1 MTIKKQNEFVIII
14 PVRLNSTRLPK
25 KALVNINGKI
35 LIQHVIDIAK
45 RTSAKKVIVATD
57 SLEIKKKISTL
68 GVEVLMTSKKHNS
81 GTNRIIEAVKKLGL
95 RNDQMIL
102 NLQGDE
108 PGINPKMIDDFVYK
122 IQKIDKNKVYTICK
136 SFKNLKE
143 FSSHN
148 NVKVIINNSNHA
160 LYFSRQLVPFFRD
173 ESEKTIPNINKVCLK
188 HIGIYLYSVELLK
201 KIKILNKSN
210 LEKFESLEQ
219 LKWLDNNIPIICHKT
234 NYKTSPGI
242 DTEDDLK
249 YYF

>member
-1 MTIKKQNEFVIII
+1 MKKQNEFVIII

-25 KALVNINGKI
+25 KALTKIKGKI

-57 SLEIKKKISTL
+57 RLEIKKKICTL
-68 GVEVLMTSKKHNS
+68 GVEVLMTSKKHDS
-81 GTNRIIEAVKKLGL
+81 GTNRVIEAVKKLRL

-108 PGINPKMIDDFVYK
+108 PGINPKMIDDFVFK

-148 NVKVIINNSNHA
+148 NVKVIVSNSKRA

-173 ESEKTIPNINKVCLK
+173 DSEKIITNINKVSLM

-201 KIKILNKSN
+201 KINILNKSK

-219 LKWLDNNIPIICHKT
+219 LKWLDNNIQIICHKT

>member
-1 MTIKKQNEFVIII
+1 MTKKKQNEFIIII
-14 PVRLNSTRLPK
+14 PVRLNSTRLPQ
-25 KALVNINGKI
+25 KALVNINGKV

-68 GVEVLMTSKKHNS
+68 GVEVLMTSKKHDS
-81 GTNRIIEAVKKLGL
+81 GTNRVIEAVKKLKL
-95 RNDQMIL
+95 RNNQMIL

-108 PGINPKMIDDFVYK
+108 PGINPRMIDDFVSK

-148 NVKVIINNSNHA
+148 NVKVVVNNNKHA

-173 ESEKTIPNINKVCLK
+173 DSEKSIPNINKVSLK

-201 KIKILNKSN
+201 KINILNKSK

-249 YYF
+249 YYI

>member
-45 RTSAKKVIVATD
+45 KTSAKKVIVATD
-57 SLEIKKKISTL
+57 SLEIKKKISNL

-81 GTNRIIEAVKKLGL
+81 GTNRIIEAVKKLKLSNG
-95 RNDQMIL
+95 QMIL

-108 PGINPKMIDDFVYK
+108 PGINPKMIDDFLSK
-122 IQKIDKNKVYTICK
+122 IQKIDKNIVYTICK
-136 SFKNLKE
+136 RFKSLKE
-143 FSSHN
+143 FSSPN
-148 NVKVIINNSNHA
+148 NVKVIKNNSNYA
-160 LYFSRQLVPFFRD
+160 LYFSRQLIPFFRD
-173 ESEKTIPNINKVCLK
+173 DSEKNILNINKVSFK

-201 KIKILNKSN
+201 KISLLNKSK

-219 LKWLDNNIPIICHKT
+219 LKWLDNNIPIICYKT

-249 YYF
+249 YYL

>member
-14 PVRLNSTRLPK
+14 PVRLNSTRLPQ
-25 KALVNINGKI
+25 KALVNIKGKI

-57 SLEIKKKISTL
+57 SLEIKKKICTL
-68 GVEVLMTSKKHNS
+68 GVEVLMTSKKHDS
-81 GTNRIIEAVKKLGL
+81 GTNRVIEAVKKLRL

-108 PGINPKMIDDFVYK
+108 PGINPKMIDDFISK
-122 IQKIDKNKVYTICK
+122 IQKIDKKKVYTICK

-143 FSSHN
+143 FLSHS
-148 NVKVIINNSNHA
+148 NVKVIVNNSKHA
-160 LYFSRQLVPFFRD
+160 LYFSRQSVPFFRD
-173 ESEKTIPNINKVCLK
+173 DSEKIIPNINKVSLK

-201 KIKILNKSN
+201 KINILNKSK

-249 YYF
+249 YYI

>member
-108 PGINPKMIDDFVYK
+108 PGINPKMIDDFLSK
-122 IQKIDKNKVYTICK
+122 IQKIDKSIVYTICK
-136 SFKNLKE
+136 RFKNHCE
-143 FSSHN
+143 
-148 NVKVIINNSNHA
+148 A
-160 LYFSRQLVPFFRD
+160 D
-173 ESEKTIPNINKVCLK
+173 
-188 HIGIYLYSVELLK
+188 
-201 KIKILNKSN
+201 
-210 LEKFESLEQ
+210 
-219 LKWLDNNIPIICHKT
+219 
-234 NYKTSPGI
+234 
-242 DTEDDLK
+242 
-249 YYF
+249 

>member
-1 MTIKKQNEFVIII
+1 MKKQNDFVIII

-45 RTSAKKVIVATD
+45 KTSAKKVIVATD
-57 SLEIKKKISTL
+57 SLEIKKKIDNL
-68 GVEVLMTSKKHNS
+68 GVEVLITSKKHNS
-81 GTNRIIEAVKKLGL
+81 GTNRIIEAVKKLKL
-95 RNDQMIL
+95 SNDQMIL

-108 PGINPKMIDDFVYK
+108 PGINPKMIDDFLSK

-136 SFKNLKE
+136 AFKSLKE

-148 NVKVIINNSNHA
+148 NVKVIKNNSNHA
-160 LYFSRQLVPFFRD
+160 IYFSRQLIPFFRD
-173 ESEKTIPNINKVCLK
+173 DSEKNILNINKISFK
-188 HIGIYLYSVELLK
+188 HLGIYFYSVELLK
-201 KIKILNKSN
+201 KISLLNKSK

-249 YYF
+249 YYL